1 MSVGADHAGRLRL
14 PRVEEYAERVDAE
27 ASALDR
33 FGANLVASVV
43 ANAAGLRHHRFRP
56 ILRHMARHDARLK
69 ALGDDDLRAEA
80 RAVRLRLRSALRGHR
95 LPVAA
100 AGEAFALLR
109 ETAERVLGKRPYDVQ
124 AIGAWAMMNGH
135 VAEMRT
141 GDGKSLSAVLAA
153 ATVALSGR
161 QVHLLTVN
169 DYLVTRDAEEFA
181 AFYGFLGLTVSTVVA
196 GQDGDTRRTA
206 YGADVVYATNKE
218 VAFDFL
224 RDRAMLRH
232 APGNLRRKVDRLA
245 PSGGGVSG
253 LRLPGLPVAFVDE
266 ADSVLID
273 EARTPLVISGQ
284 STMRGGF
291 DDAVFTAA
299 MAAARQ
305 LGAGTDYRIPRG
317 TRTVEIL
324 EPGFD
329 RLDQMTDDRDDAFAI
344 PVIRDHMV
352 LQALKALEIFHRG
365 EAYILRDD
373 KVQIVD
379 ENTGRVTPDRQW
391 SDGLH
396 QMVELKEGLEM
407 SATRETLSRM
417 TYQRF
422 FRRYAHLGGMTG
434 TARDAAWELATV
446 YGLSVVRIPTNAPD
460 RRIFARD
467 RLYRH
472 EDDKLAAIAARA
484 GALAAAGVP
493 VLIGT
498 RSINASEAV
507 SDRLTA
513 AGLDHQLLSAAQDA
527 DEAAIVAEAGQ
538 PGRITVATNM
548 AGRGTDIKL
557 AGGVTDVG
565 GLHVILTERHDSRRI
580 DRQFEGRCGR
590 QGDPGHVEAYLSLE
604 DELMRGPDAAR
615 WRAVAAGLMRMFG
628 PRAAGW
634 VLRRRQLR
642 VERLHARMRRD
653 LMENDR
659 SLGRL
664 LAMSG
669 ELE

>member
-1 MSVGADHAGRLRL
+1 MSAGADQAARLRL
-14 PRVEEYAERVDAE
+14 PRVEEYAERVE
-27 ASALDR
+27 RETTALDR
-33 FGANLVASVV
+33 FGANLAASIF
-43 ANAAGLRHHRFRP
+43 ANAAGLRHHMFRP
-56 ILRHMARHDARLK
+56 ILRHMARHAGRFAAQDDA
-69 ALGDDDLRAEA
+69 ALRAEA
-80 RAVRLRLRSALRGHR
+80 RTIRLRLRSALRGHS
-95 LPVAA
+95 LPVAV
-100 AGEAFALLR
+100 AGEAFALLC
-109 ETAERVLGKRPYDVQ
+109 ETAERILSKRPYDVQ

-141 GDGKSLSAVLAA
+141 GDGKSLSAVVAA

-169 DYLVTRDAEEFA
+169 DYLVARDAEEFA
-181 AFYGFLGLTVSTVVA
+181 AFYSFLGLTVATVVA
-196 GQDGDTRRTA
+196 GQDAETRRHA
-206 YGADVVYATNKE
+206 YEADIVYATNKE

-224 RDRAMLRH
+224 RDRAMLRR
-232 APGNLRRKVDRLA
+232 APGNLRRKIDRLVPA
-245 PSGGGVSG
+245 SGPVSG
-253 LRLPGLPVAFVDE
+253 LRLPGLPVAFIDE

-284 STMRGGF
+284 GTIRGGF
-291 DDAVFTAA
+291 DEEIFIAA
-299 MAAARQ
+299 MEAARQ
-305 LGAGTDYRIPRG
+305 LRPDVHYRIPRG

-324 EPGFD
+324 EAGFD
-329 RLDQMTDDRDDAFAI
+329 RLEELTEGRDDAFAI
-344 PVIRDHMV
+344 PVIRDHTV
-352 LQALKALEIFHRG
+352 LQALKALEIFHKG
-365 EAYILRDD
+365 EAYILRDG

-396 QMVELKEGLEM
+396 QMVELKEDVEM
-407 SATRETLSRM
+407 SANRETLSRM

-446 YGLSVVRIPTNAPD
+446 YGLSVVRIPTAAPD
-460 RRIFARD
+460 RRIFAPD
-467 RLYRH
+467 RLFFRV
-472 EDDKLAAIAARA
+472 EDKLSAISARA
-484 GALAAAGVP
+484 AELSATGVP

-498 RSINASEAV
+498 RSINISEAV
-507 SDRLTA
+507 STRLAA

-527 DEAAIVAEAGQ
+527 DEAAIVAEAGR

-557 AGGVTDVG
+557 ARDVRRAG

-604 DELMRGPDAAR
+604 DELMRGADAAR
-615 WRAVAAGLMRMFG
+615 WRAVAGMLMRILG
-628 PRAAGW
+628 PRTAGW
-634 VLRRRQLR
+634 VLRRRQRR
-642 VERLHARMRRD
+642 VERLHAGMRRD

>member
-1 MSVGADHAGRLRL
+1 MSVGTDHAGRMRL
-14 PRVEEYAERVDAE
+14 PRVEEYAERVE
-27 ASALDR
+27 RETTALDR
-33 FGANLVASVV
+33 FGANLAASIF
-43 ANAAGLRHHRFRP
+43 ANAAGLRHHMFRP
-56 ILRHMARHDARLK
+56 ILRHMARHAGRF
-69 ALGDDDLRAEA
+69 AAQDDPALRAEA
-80 RAVRLRLRSALRGHR
+80 RTIRLRLRSALRGHS
-95 LPVAA
+95 LPVAV
-100 AGEAFALLR
+100 AGEAFALLC
-109 ETAERVLGKRPYDVQ
+109 ETAERILSKRPYDVQ

-169 DYLVTRDAEEFA
+169 DYLVARDAEEFA
-181 AFYGFLGLTVSTVVA
+181 AFYSFLGLTVATVVA
-196 GQDGDTRRTA
+196 GQDAEARRHA
-206 YGADVVYATNKE
+206 YEADIVYATNKE

-224 RDRAMLRH
+224 RDRAMLRR
-232 APGNLRRKVDRLA
+232 APGNLRRKIDRLVPA
-245 PSGGGVSG
+245 SGPVSG
-253 LRLPGLPVAFVDE
+253 LRLPGLPVAFIDE

-284 STMRGGF
+284 GTIRGGF
-291 DDAVFTAA
+291 DEEIFIAA
-299 MAAARQ
+299 MEAARQ
-305 LGAGTDYRIPRG
+305 LRPDVHYRIPRG

-324 EPGFD
+324 EAGFD
-329 RLDQMTDDRDDAFAI
+329 WLEELTEGRDDAFAI
-344 PVIRDHMV
+344 PVIRDHTV
-352 LQALKALEIFHRG
+352 LQALKALEIFHKG
-365 EAYILRDD
+365 EAYILRDG

-396 QMVELKEGLEM
+396 QMVELKEDVEM
-407 SATRETLSRM
+407 SANRETLSRM

-460 RRIFARD
+460 RRIFAPD
-467 RLYRH
+467 RLFFRV
-472 EDDKLAAIAARA
+472 EDKLSAISARA
-484 GALAAAGVP
+484 AELSATGVP

-498 RSINASEAV
+498 RSINISEAV
-507 SDRLTA
+507 STRLAA

-527 DEAAIVAEAGQ
+527 DEAAIVAEAGR

-557 AGGVTDVG
+557 ARDVRRAG

-604 DELMRGPDAAR
+604 DELMRGADAAR
-615 WRAVAAGLMRMFG
+615 WRAVAGMLMRILG
-628 PRAAGW
+628 PRTAGW
-634 VLRRRQLR
+634 VLRRRQRR
-642 VERLHARMRRD
+642 VERLHAGMRRD